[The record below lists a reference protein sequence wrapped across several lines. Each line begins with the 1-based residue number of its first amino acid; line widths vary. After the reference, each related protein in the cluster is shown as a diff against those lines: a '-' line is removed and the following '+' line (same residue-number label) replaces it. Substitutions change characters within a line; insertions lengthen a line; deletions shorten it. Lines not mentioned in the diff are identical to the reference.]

1 MNVGGNTE
9 CNMQRIL
16 FYDFFFI
23 QQIFIQAKGEE
34 GLKYSHHSAWYIV
47 SSNNFTRVKMHLP

>member
-9 CNMQRIL
+9 CNMHRIL
-16 FYDFFFI
+16 FYDFFL
-23 QQIFIQAKGEE
+23 FIQAKGEE